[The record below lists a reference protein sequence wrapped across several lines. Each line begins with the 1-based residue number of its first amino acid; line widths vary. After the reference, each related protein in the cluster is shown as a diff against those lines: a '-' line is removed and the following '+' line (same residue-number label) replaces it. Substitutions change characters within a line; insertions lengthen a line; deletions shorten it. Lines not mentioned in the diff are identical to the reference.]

1 MIFISWDAK
10 DASRFTT
17 VLFSS
22 VLKRVSFETCFN
34 KRLIKS
40 EFYQGWKEIG
50 VVPYRRSTA
59 IQARSALQPLHPME
73 ASWRRD
79 QTTGQAESTL
89 DDHSDSVSAV
99 VFSPDGNKPDS
110 GQQETTDR
118 SKSRSFYSVDES
130 NHWMTQDGSK
140 ILFLPHD
147 HRPGCIAAE
156 DSALAIGSEAS
167 RVTIIFPCVYE

>member
-1 MIFISWDAK
+1 VEGKW
-10 DASRFTT
+10 SR
-17 VLFSS
+17 
-22 VLKRVSFETCFN
+22 
-34 KRLIKS
+34 
-40 EFYQGWKEIG
+40 
-50 VVPYRRSTA
+50 
-59 IQARSALQPLHPME
+59 ALQTLDGHSGTVGTTAPPPDGSKL
-73 ASWRRD
+73 ASGSDDKAVRVWGVA
-79 QTTGQAESTL
+79 TGQAESTL

-99 VFSPDGNKPDS
+99 VFSPDGNKLDS